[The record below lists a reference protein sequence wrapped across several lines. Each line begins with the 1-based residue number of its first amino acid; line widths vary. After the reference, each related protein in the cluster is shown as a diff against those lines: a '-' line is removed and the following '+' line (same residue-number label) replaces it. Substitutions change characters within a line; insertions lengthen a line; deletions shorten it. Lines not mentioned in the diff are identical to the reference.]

1 MNILFIQPHYIPAFS
16 CGGIVYATQFQ
27 AECLSKSDHNVTI
40 LTTDVLDLNNRINCL
55 HEYINGVEVVRFR
68 NFHNHFARQ
77 FNFYNGFGVKK
88 WAVDNIHKYDVVHI
102 SDVFSYF
109 FIKPILELCL
119 EYDIP
124 YLLQTHGMLI
134 KSNFDSN
141 RLLKIPKAIIIKML
155 RPYYLKAGAYI
166 SVSDIETDSLLEY
179 FDKDKIVKI
188 TNGIKIQR
196 GLIKIDKSGK
206 IKLCTLGRLSY
217 VKGIERAIKLVVEL
231 YKHNPELEY
240 LIYGPAERFYD
251 VKLQNLINSLGAES
265 YIKLMGPVYEDKKFQ
280 TLSEMDLFLM
290 SSYGEA
296 QPIAVIESISVETPV
311 LASNEAYL
319 SEYEGYK
326 CVRKIDYDKP
336 DIRELLSL
344 IEDRRNISSM
354 ADDCHKLLED
364 KYDESVLINRLE
376 ELYKKVI
383 MNNKPVKK

>member
-68 NFHNHFARQ
+68 NFHNYIARQ

-102 SDVFSYF
+102 SDVFSYL
-109 FIKPILELCL
+109 FIKPLLDCCIEHN
-119 EYDIP
+119 IP
-124 YLLQTHGMLI
+124 YILQPHGTLI
-134 KSNFDSN
+134 GSNFAYN
-141 RLLKIPKAIIIKML
+141 KLLLIPKNYVFRKL
-155 RPYYLKAGAYI
+155 LPYYLKAGAYI

-196 GLIKIDKSGK
+196 GLLKKDKSGK

-217 VKGIERAIKLVVEL
+217 VKGIERAIKLVVGL

-251 VKLQNLINSLGAES
+251 VKLQNLINSLGAGS
-265 YIKLMGPVYEDKKFQ
+265 YIKLMGPVYGEEKFQ

-290 SSYGEA
+290 SSVSEA
-296 QPIAVIESISVETPV
+296 QGVVVIESLSVETPV

-336 DIRELLSL
+336 DISELLSL
-344 IEDRRNISSM
+344 IEDRRNISAM
-354 ADDCHKLLED
+354 AEDCHKLLED

-376 ELYKKVI
+376 ELYKQVI